1 MGTKLRKMR
10 FSENGKKE
18 ESSEEL
24 SAACPGRAASPT
36 RAASS
41 ARASHPEKAERPEK
55 AVRAAAVAVRMA
67 FAAVF
72 AINVQCAVLF
82 VLWPGSFAAAYE
94 LSGVPGE
101 AAMRGIGVAFLMWN
115 ATYPAVIAS
124 PRRFRA
130 LAVVA
135 VAQQLIGLA
144 GESFI
149 LATLP
154 QGHAM
159 LAISI
164 TRFIAFDAGGLAL
177 MTASLVWLIV
187 AEHRNQAADSGFE
200 ANGTSSKTT
209 NPGERA
215 VSAPEKQTSNANAAE
230 TETETETETEK
241 ATEKERP

>member
-1 MGTKLRKMR
+1 M
-10 FSENGKKE
+10 
-18 ESSEEL
+18 
-24 SAACPGRAASPT
+24 
-36 RAASS
+36 
-41 ARASHPEKAERPEK
+41 
-55 AVRAAAVAVRMA
+55 RAAAVAVRVA

-72 AINVQCAVLF
+72 AINAQCAVLF
-82 VLWPGSFAAAYE
+82 VLCPGGFAAAYE

-101 AAMRGIGVAFLMWN
+101 AAVRGIGVAFLMWN

-159 LAISI
+159 LAASI

-187 AEHRNQAADSGFE
+187 AEHRNQAANSGLE
-200 ANGTSSKTT
+200 ANGTSSKT

-230 TETETETETEK
+230 TETETEKATEK